1 VKKGEKVRQRKVK
14 KNNSGA
20 LKEKEREV
28 LGFMFDFNFRKKKI
42 ILKFNFGSEIGCKFN
57 F

>member
-14 KNNSGA
+14 KKICSGA
-20 LKEKEREV
+20 FKEKEREV

-42 ILKFNFGSEIGCKFN
+42 ICKFS